1 MGRPDPRG
9 QFLTID
15 SRRLHIVTAGPSGAE
30 PLIVLEAGSF
40 GFSADWAVVQDRLAL
55 RGRRSLAYDRAGLG
69 LSDPGPAPR
78 DGVAIAYDLER
89 LLAAAGEAGPYLLV
103 GHSMAGLHNH
113 IFAGRNR
120 DRILGL
126 VLVDAVT
133 PVMGRDAEV
142 SRYAGYYRR
151 LARGVAAV
159 SAIGLFKPLSRWG
172 DTIGLDGEARTHK
185 RWAFADAGHNR
196 ASADEIAQ
204 WEAAVDQALAA
215 GPLDP
220 AWPVAVVTAGV
231 VRGASRLKDL
241 QAAPAEA
248 VTHGHI
254 DYVSGANHAS
264 LLGLA
269 FADPIVLAIEQVLK
283 AAWAK

>member
-1 MGRPDPRG
+1 VARPDPRG
-9 QFLTID
+9 HFLDID
-15 SRRLHIVTAGPSGAE
+15 GRRLHVVPAGPPGAD

-40 GFSADWAVVQDRLAL
+40 GFSADWAVVQERLAQRGL
-55 RGRRSLAYDRAGLG
+55 RSVAYDRAGMG
-69 LSDPGPAPR
+69 LSDPGPSPR

-89 LLAAAGEAGPYLLV
+89 LLAAADEAGPYLLV

-113 IFAGRNR
+113 IFAGRNH
-120 DRILGL
+120 DRIMGL

-133 PVMGRDAEV
+133 PIMGRDAEV

-151 LARGVAAV
+151 LAHGVAAL
-159 SAIGLFKPLSRWG
+159 SAIGLFKPFRAWG
-172 DTIGLDGEARTHK
+172 DTIGLEGSARTHK
-185 RWAFADAGHNR
+185 RWAFADTGHNR
-196 ASADEIAQ
+196 AAADEIAQ

-215 GPLDP
+215 GPLDQ

-231 VRGASRLKDL
+231 VKGASRLKDL

-248 VTHGHI
+248 AAHGHI
-254 DYVSGANHAS
+254 DYVARANHAS

-269 FADPIVLAIEQVLK
+269 FADPIVGAIEQVLK
-283 AAWAK
+283 AARAK

>member
-1 MGRPDPRG
+1 M
-9 QFLTID
+9 
-15 SRRLHIVTAGPSGAE
+15 HIVRAGEKGAGPTV
-30 PLIVLEAGSF
+30 VLEAGSF
-40 GFSADWAVVQDRLAL
+40 GFSADWAAVQSRLAAL
-55 RGRRSLAYDRAGLG
+55 GRYSLAYDRAGMG
-69 LSDPGPAPR
+69 LSDPGPSPR

-89 LLAAAGEAGPYLLV
+89 LLAAADEAGPYLLV

-120 DRILGL
+120 DRVLGL

-133 PVMGRDAEV
+133 PVMGRDAKM

-151 LARGVAAV
+151 LAHGVAAV
-159 SAIGLFKPLSRWG
+159 TAIGLFRPFGAWG
-172 DTIGLDGEARTHK
+172 DTIGLEGEARAHK

-196 ASADEIAQ
+196 ASAAEIAE
-204 WEAAVDQALAA
+204 WETAVDQALAA
-215 GPLDP
+215 GSLDP

-231 VRGASRLKDL
+231 ARGASRLKDL

-248 VTHGHI
+248 AAHGHI
-254 DYVSGANHAS
+254 DYVARANHAS

-269 FADPIVLAIEQVLK
+269 FADPIVGAIEQVLK
-283 AAWAK
+283 AARAK

>member
-1 MGRPDPRG
+1 MARPDPRG
-9 QFLTID
+9 DFLDID
-15 SRRLHIVTAGPSGAE
+15 GRRLHAVSAGPPEAS

-40 GFSADWAVVQDRLAL
+40 GFSADWAVVQQRLAAL
-55 RGRRSLAYDRAGLG
+55 GLRSLAYDRAGMG
-69 LSDPGPAPR
+69 LSDPGPRPR

-89 LLAAAGEAGPYLLV
+89 LLAAANEEGPYLLV

-133 PVMGRDAEV
+133 PVMGRDAQV
-142 SRYAGYYRR
+142 SRYAGYYRQ
-151 LARGVAAV
+151 LAHGVAAAT
-159 SAIGLFKPLSRWG
+159 AIGLFKPFTRWG
-172 DTIGLDGEARTHK
+172 DTIGLDGAARAHK
-185 RWAFADAGHNR
+185 RWAFADVGHNR

-220 AWPVAVVTAGV
+220 AWPVGVVTAGV
-231 VRGASRLKDL
+231 TPGASRLKDL

-248 VTHGHI
+248 ATHGHI
-254 DYVSGANHAS
+254 AYVERANHAS

-269 FADPIVLAIEQVLK
+269 FADPIVEAIEQVLK
-283 AAWAK
+283 AARAK